1 LLPIPTPDDIDT
13 IVKELDVDSSKKL
26 DFEEMKP
33 VIRKILDLMVKQFDP
48 KNTLYKANRE
58 TYAGILSDPAKI

>member
-33 VIRKILDLMVKQFDP
+33 VIRKILELMIKQFDP
-48 KNTLYKANRE
+48 ENTLYKSNRV
-58 TYAGILSDPAKI
+58 TYA

>member
-1 LLPIPTPDDIDT
+1 MLPIPTPDDIDT

-33 VIRKILDLMVKQFDP
+33 VIRKILELMIKQFDP
-48 KNTLYKANRE
+48 ENTLYKSNRV
-58 TYAGILSDPAKI
+58 TYA